1 MQTELCSIGWPC
13 GNPSLNIPDQDYR
26 KYFESKAPNKGA
38 IAYWED
44 GLPEPDEGPP
54 PEDDKPIMVYG
65 SWVITY
71 TFDGETITSSGSTE
85 GSMAYPL
92 MALIEPYEVDGAGIV
107 RIVDGLGN
115 RMTVWGPRSNSDF
128 SPITGVSVSGISM
141 TREDNG
147 LPIEPPPPP
156 DVPEE
161 PPETF
166 IVMKAI
172 LKNGE
177 EKELGR
183 EPFEEK
189 PKQAWIA
196 CEDCEEHCV
205 RMVKNPGDTYEDSL
219 CLCKDEAKEPEP
231 DEENMKDRIKAELLV
246 EIPPIVIARFKATEE
261 ERFIDRVAQGAH
273 KLIKPDLKDI
283 VETILSETDDEGV
296 SVLESI
302 VLKALDTE
310 IDNLPNLYASLK
322 TKLIADADLLTGV
335 KEALTTDKY
344 TFKSLIA
351 QLDDKNITE
360 LRTKMKIPL
369 NPDDPKNPSNNDLT
383 ANGFKWQVVKNG
395 TAIDKVQKTIE
406 PADNITALLNCGDAI
421 AAALQSKYSKQFSI
435 DSSLQSDGKV
445 TFDVSEI

>member
-13 GNPSLNIPDQDYR
+13 GNPSLNIPSQDYR
-26 KYFESKAPNKGA
+26 KYFASSAPNKGA

-44 GLPEPDEGPP
+44 GLPDPDKDPP
-54 PEDDKPIMVYG
+54 PEDDKTIMVYG
-65 SWVITY
+65 SWSITY
-71 TFDGETITSSGSTE
+71 TFDGESRTSFGSTE
-85 GSMAYPL
+85 GSRPFPL
-92 MALIEPYEVDGAGIV
+92 SAVVVNEGMGDKVV
-107 RIVDGLGN
+107 IVDGLGG
-115 RMTVWGPRSNSDF
+115 RMTDWGPRSNSDF
-128 SPITGVSVSGISM
+128 SPISGVSVSGVSM
-141 TREDNG
+141 IREDDG
-147 LPIEPPPPP
+147 KPIEPPPPP
-156 DVPEE
+156 DNPEE

-177 EKELGR
+177 EAEIGR

-189 PKQAWIA
+189 PEQCWIA

-205 RMVKNPGDTYEDSL
+205 RMVRNPGDTYEQSL
-219 CLCKDEAKEPEP
+219 CVCKEEAREPKP
-231 DEENMKDRIKAELLV
+231 DEEQMKARIKAELLV

-261 ERFIDRVAQGAH
+261 GRFIDKVAQGAH

-283 VETILSETDDEGV
+283 VETILAETDDEGV
-296 SVLESI
+296 SFLESVI
-302 VLKALDTE
+302 LKALDTDVE
-310 IDNLPNLYASLK
+310 NLPNLYSSLK
-322 TKLIADADLLTGV
+322 TKLIADSEVLDGL
-335 KEALTTDKY
+335 KESLNTDKY

-395 TAIDKVQKTIE
+395 TAIDKVQKTVE
-406 PADNITALLNCGDAI
+406 PADNLTALLNCGDAI
-421 AAALQSKYSKQFSI
+421 TTALQAKYSKRFSV

-445 TFDVSEI
+445 IFEVSEI